1 MTPNCIKF
9 HDGRNSGRNG
19 PVPKPFNLPPGLY
32 LFNGDDE
39 HRTDSTY
46 VWSSVDHVSTSP
58 PTFHMM
64 YFRSQVDMMNFSSDI
79 NDIRRVIATI
89 NVQIENGNFSEE
101 DKKQKFRISWLPM
114 IETLINQWGIRR
126 VPSDIAWAVNDV
138 QQSIDVAITIFPP
151 TRPYFSS

>member
-1 MTPNCIKF
+1 MS
-9 HDGRNSGRNG
+9 RNIGRNG
-19 PVPKPFNLPPGLY
+19 PVPKPPNLPPGLH

-64 YFRSQVDMMNFSSDI
+64 YFRTQVDMMNFSSDI
-79 NDIRRVIATI
+79 NGIRRVIATI
-89 NVQIENGNFSEE
+89 NIQFENGNFSEE
-101 DKKQKFRISWLPM
+101 DKKQKFRIAWLPM

-138 QQSIDVAITIFPP
+138 QKSIDVEITFFPP